1 MGKPITIV
9 NKMAES
15 VLTQEPQ
22 NASSLTQAPYP
33 SFVAGQICN
42 WLQKQSAGSV
52 LQTAVVPPVSPD
64 YCRSQAQ

>member
-22 NASSLTQAPYP
+22 NASNLTQAPYR
-33 SFVAGQICN
+33 SLLQDKFATSCKSKVRAGFG
-42 WLQKQSAGSV
+42 K
-52 LQTAVVPPVSPD
+52 T
-64 YCRSQAQ
+64 